1 MVHAAKEDVED
12 RDVPKGTVL
21 LTGLVAEE
29 DGQFASYCRELGTA
43 SCGDTIEEAFE
54 NLWDAVVVNLN
65 ALDETGEILNVLR
78 EKNIR
83 IEFDESPPM
92 DEPMLRIPL
101 GRIINTYR
109 AVVPA
114 AAALA

>member
-1 MVHAAKEDVED
+1 MGSEMIEDKKSP
-12 RDVPKGTVL
+12 RGTVL
-21 LTGLVAEE
+21 LTGLIAEE

-43 SCGDTIEEAFE
+43 SCGDTVEEAFR
-54 NLWDAVVVNLN
+54 NLWDAVEVNLN
-65 ALDETGEILNVLR
+65 ALEETGEILNVLR
-78 EKNIR
+78 ENNIR

-109 AVVPA
+109 ANVPA
-114 AAALA
+114 ATLA